1 MKKRA
6 RMIFLVIIV
15 LAVILIVKK
24 KIELA
29 TAPVVG
35 KQPLLVS
42 VFYSQRRDLSVFRDY
57 LAVVE
62 PINKASVS
70 TRIAAEVKDVFVDEG
85 DEVKEG
91 GLLAK
96 LDDRDINAKIE
107 SAKAGL
113 VSAKENFDYWQKE
126 YERDEAL
133 FKAGAI
139 SEEEFDRAKV
149 AFAKGK
155 AALSSAEKRIDELSA
170 QLDYL
175 QIKSPYD
182 GIVSKRFVD
191 PGDMAMPGR
200 PLFLIED
207 RSRLKLCFDV
217 PQEDVGIV
225 KKGGAVYFSVNGKEF
240 SATITNV
247 FPSLDNGRMV
257 RVEVYVDPIPDLKT
271 GEYVKLKVLTARKQD
286 VIVVPESSIV
296 RQDGKRPYVFIVEK
310 GRLKVFP
317 VITGI
322 KSKGFVEVRNLPE
335 GVAVVKNQYLSWTRL
350 SDGEAVKIRNK
361 R

>member
-6 RMIFLVIIV
+6 RLIFLVIIV
-15 LAVILIVKK
+15 IAVLLVVKK

-29 TAPVVG
+29 TAPAFG
-35 KQPLLVS
+35 KQPVLVS
-42 VFYSQRRDLSVFRDY
+42 VFYSRRQDVAVFRDY
-57 LAVVE
+57 LAVVKA
-62 PINKASVS
+62 INEARVS
-70 TRIAAEVKDVFVDEG
+70 TRVAAEVKDVFVDEG
-85 DEVKEG
+85 DEVKKEE
-91 GLLAK
+91 LLAK
-96 LDDRDINAKIE
+96 LDDRDILAKIE
-107 SAKAGL
+107 SAKAAL
-113 VSAKENFDYWQKE
+113 ASAKENFDYWQKE
-126 YERDEAL
+126 YRRDEAL

-149 AFAKGK
+149 AFAKSK
-155 AALSSAEKRIDELSA
+155 ASLSAAEKRLDELNT

-182 GIVSKRFVD
+182 GVVARRFVD

-217 PQEDVGIV
+217 PQEDAGIISKG
-225 KKGGAVYFSVNGKEF
+225 KKVFFSVNGKDFE
-240 SATITNV
+240 AEITKV
-247 FPSLDNGRMV
+247 FPSLDNARMLK
-257 RVEVYVDPIPDLKT
+257 VEVYIDPISGLKT
-271 GEYVKLKVLTARKQD
+271 GEYVKLKVLMKQRHN
-286 VIVVPESSIV
+286 VVVVPESAIV
-296 RQDGKRPYVFIVEK
+296 RQGVKRPYVFVVEK

-317 VITGI
+317 VVTGI
-322 KSKGFVEVRNLPE
+322 GSNSFIEVKNMPE
-335 GVAVVKNQYLSWTRL
+335 GIAVVKNQYLSWTRL